1 MHPRSPTHATIGASS
16 RQAVLMKQRYFL
28 LALLGSLF
36 SLSACAQPA
45 PPAKSA
51 ADKPAAPAVAAGSP
65 EERVRNAIH
74 KLNSQVEIDHISA
87 APIAGFREAIVG
99 GQTLYVSDDGRYL
112 LQGNLYDMNAKEN
125 LSQRNLA
132 KVRRQLLDTIPVADR
147 IVFAPPSPKY
157 TVSVFT
163 DVECGYCRK
172 LHSQIAEYNR
182 QGIAVQYLAFPRMGL
197 GSPDFQKMVNVWC
210 AADRKKALTDA
221 KNDQAVPVKNCKNPV
236 TMEYD
241 IGQRVG
247 LQGTPMIITDKG
259 EVMPGYMP
267 PDALRA
273 TLDKLAKGASL
284 NDALASS
291 MPAAAAGSP

>member
-1 MHPRSPTHATIGASS
+1 MHPRSPTHATIAASS
-16 RQAVLMKQRYFL
+16 RQAVLMKKRYL

-125 LSQRNLA
+125 LSQRNLS

-172 LHSQIAEYNR
+172 LHSQIEEYNR

-221 KNDQAVPVKNCKNPV
+221 KSERAVPVRNCKNPV

-267 PDALRA
+267 PEALRA

-291 MPAAAAGSP
+291 MPAAAGSP

>member
-1 MHPRSPTHATIGASS
+1 
-16 RQAVLMKQRYFL
+16 MKKRYL

-125 LSQRNLA
+125 LSQRNLS

-172 LHSQIAEYNR
+172 LHSQIEEYNR

-221 KNDQAVPVKNCKNPV
+221 KSERAVPVRNCKNPV

-267 PDALRA
+267 PEALRA

-291 MPAAAAGSP
+291 MPAAAGSP